1 MTPTGA
7 CSEVANSFRYVAT
20 MFGSLSSEGES
31 PSGAAAHRHQAASR
45 QRSLP

>member
-1 MTPTGA
+1 MTQAG
-7 CSEVANSFRYVAT
+7 SKVADSVRYVAT